1 METHDLTAMFLALG
15 VLLAAARGLGELA
28 RRCKQPEVLG
38 EILAGII
45 LGPTIMGVLAP
56 GLMAALFPTEG
67 PAATALTGLTTLG
80 ITLFL
85 LVAGLEVDL
94 RTMRQH
100 VKVAFGISLWGMLVP
115 FALGFGVALSAP
127 GLLEQQPRVSPV
139 VIALFFGT
147 ALSISALPVIARV
160 LMDLNIYRTRVGEVT
175 IGAAFGDNL
184 FGTIMFATI
193 LGVMGAEA
201 QSAWGIGARVLVTLG
216 FAAVMLTVVRGGV
229 HRALPWIETHMS
241 RSSGVLGFAL
251 CLTLLGAALSEAL
264 GVSAILGAFLV
275 GVVVGDSTHFRQQT
289 RAAILHFVSAFFAP
303 LFFATIGL
311 HVNFAR
317 SFDWALVLV
326 VLALAT
332 AGKLVGCGLSARASG
347 WTGRESV
354 AIGFAMNARGAMEIV
369 FGLLG
374 YHHGIISE
382 RMLVALIVMAIA
394 TSMMSGP
401 AMQRLLRLERPRR
414 VVDYQGVTVFLQPLR
429 AGSREGAIR
438 ELAQAA
444 GIVTGIEAPA
454 LETSLLS
461 SEFASPAPIAP
472 GVAVAAAEV
481 AGLTAPLVGVGVPS
495 GAIDFGDSGEHAD
508 LLFIVLTPRSVSSW
522 QDKLLADLARS
533 LMDVKVREQ
542 VLVGSGWRDF
552 LSRLKS

>member
-1 METHDLTAMFLALG
+1 METHDLTALFLALG

-67 PAATALTGLTTLG
+67 PAATALTGLTTLS

-94 RTMRQH
+94 PTMRQH
-100 VKVAFGISLWGMLVP
+100 GKVAFGIGLWGMLVP

-127 GLLEQQPRVSPV
+127 GLLEQQPRASAV
-139 VIALFFGT
+139 VVALFFGT

-160 LMDLNIYRTRVGEVT
+160 LMDLNIYRTRVGAVA

-184 FGTIMFATI
+184 FGTVMFATI
-193 LGVMGAEA
+193 LGLMGAQA
-201 QSAWGIGARVLVTLG
+201 QNGWVIGARALVALG
-216 FAAVMLTVVRGGV
+216 FAALMLTVVRGSV

-241 RSSGVLGFAL
+241 RSSGVGFAL

-264 GVSAILGAFLV
+264 GVHAILGAFLV
-275 GVVVGDSTHFRQQT
+275 GVVVGDSTHFREQT

-317 SFDWALVLV
+317 SFDWRLVLV

-347 WTGRESV
+347 WTGRESA

-374 YHHGIISE
+374 YQHGIISE

-401 AMQRLLRLERPRR
+401 AMQRLLRLERPSAGRR
-414 VVDYQGVTVFLQPLR
+414 LPGRHRLPS
-429 AGSREGAIR
+429 A
-438 ELAQAA
+438 AA
-444 GIVTGIEAPA
+444 GA
-454 LETSLLS
+454 
-461 SEFASPAPIAP
+461 
-472 GVAVAAAEV
+472 
-481 AGLTAPLVGVGVPS
+481 
-495 GAIDFGDSGEHAD
+495 
-508 LLFIVLTPRSVSSW
+508 
-522 QDKLLADLARS
+522 
-533 LMDVKVREQ
+533 
-542 VLVGSGWRDF
+542 
-552 LSRLKS
+552 